1 MAVRTASRY
10 LSGDHDYRDARP
22 QRLVAAIALA
32 AFACACV
39 WIVCADL
46 TRLGGD
52 KGIDG
57 AGGAADQLEVAVPR
71 GDKLAVTRPRLASND
86 DPSLFDPHYLGF
98 APGRFVASA
107 PPQAVAQAASPPPVA
122 PVAAVA
128 AAPDIAPPDDRVARS
143 DAVPAPPLN
152 LTPLTPLRDARRD
165 DLRAAHAVATQNRE
179 SDRDPN
185 WQANAEPSLLEK
197 LFGKLSPKPAS
208 ATLAYAA
215 PDDKT
220 ILGDWQSVAGGR
232 YDRWTAVYDISARR
246 VYLPDGRTLE
256 AHSGYGD
263 RLDDPRSADVR
274 DRGVTPPDVYDLAPR
289 ETLFH
294 GVAALRLIPVD
305 DDKVFGRSGFLAH
318 SYMLGPNGDSNGCVS
333 FKDYDAFLAAYSSGE
348 IKRLAVVDRLD

>member
-1 MAVRTASRY
+1 MLPKGDGRRTPRGEAKFSRGARGMAVRTASRY
-10 LSGDHDYRDARP
+10 VSGDHDYRDARP

-128 AAPDIAPPDDRVARS
+128 AADAYLSLRPDPSI
-143 DAVPAPPLN
+143 
-152 LTPLTPLRDARRD
+152 
-165 DLRAAHAVATQNRE
+165 
-179 SDRDPN
+179 
-185 WQANAEPSLLEK
+185 EP
-197 LFGKLSPKPAS
+197 FS
-208 ATLAYAA
+208 AT
-215 PDDKT
+215 
-220 ILGDWQSVAGGR
+220 
-232 YDRWTAVYDISARR
+232 
-246 VYLPDGRTLE
+246 
-256 AHSGYGD
+256 
-263 RLDDPRSADVR
+263 
-274 DRGVTPPDVYDLAPR
+274 
-289 ETLFH
+289 
-294 GVAALRLIPVD
+294 
-305 DDKVFGRSGFLAH
+305 
-318 SYMLGPNGDSNGCVS
+318 
-333 FKDYDAFLAAYSSGE
+333 SS
-348 IKRLAVVDRLD
+348 